1 LISNQQQII
10 PSNQGFPDWATLAHS
25 SANYYN
31 LLAKPVCDYFF
42 RLNTVLREFMTALD
56 LEALLKYIL
65 YLRQWELAAHSNLD
79 LYALKDGQNS
89 RVPLVCVYRLLLR
102 KLRLLDFTL
111 AKWVFFLSLR
121 KLDVTLANWM
131 FCLSLIKLNVT
142 LDN

>member
-31 LLAKPVCDYFF
+31 LLAKPVCDYVF
-42 RLNTVLREFMTALD
+42 RLNTVLREFMTTLD
-56 LEALLKYIL
+56 LEALFKYIL
-65 YLRQWELAAHSNLD
+65 YLRQWELAAHSYLD

-102 KLRLLDFTL
+102 GYWILHWLTGCF
-111 AKWVFFLSLR
+111 VFPSENLMLHWITGCSFFPSE
-121 KLDVTLANWM
+121 N
-131 FCLSLIKLNVT
+131 
-142 LDN
+142 